1 MIYYAMLICVAIEA
15 VITYIYFEDNY
26 DNRFCTWQSLL
37 IGNVVFLAPYSI
49 LLWVKPNFF
58 IANMILY
65 FLVTVLYASCSYR
78 ISFKSALFHSAI
90 LTVIMIATEL
100 IVETIFSVIYN
111 DFVFAFMDSQ
121 LQNALKF
128 IVFAVLSKL
137 LMLMTVKLISSFYS
151 YKKNNAIGDMKRTY
165 LISLV
170 PMLISLFIVLF
181 FHIAAHYQLPRWLVL
196 VIFVLCLVSLAICCF
211 IYVYMIKIQRD
222 ENELL
227 TLQAEQRK
235 NEMDIQYLNLLEERN
250 HAMQILT
257 HDYKNHL
264 YAIRNLSGSEQTE
277 YIDRVADELQSSRT
291 SCHSGNHTLDI
302 IINKYV
308 TECAMRNVTF
318 EFEVKIT
325 NLSTVSDYDL
335 VTILGNLLDNALEA
349 SQQSEAKAI
358 SFKTNKINTYDS
370 FVITNSCDTPPDK
383 DLKTTKQNKKL
394 HGVGLKSVTKTLKQY
409 GGELEW
415 EYNSDRRE
423 FITTVIL
430 LEKAI

>member
-1 MIYYAMLICVAIEA
+1 MDSTMQFLFLLVYLIEA
-15 VITYIYFEDNY
+15 PIAFMYYY
-26 DNRFCTWQSLL
+26 DNFKMKKKP
-37 IGNVVFLAPYSI
+37 VFTVLI
-49 LLWVKPNFF
+49 LLGLYLLAYVGNILDKNTNYINVTIFFVIHIIFGLLCFEMSVKSS
-58 IANMILY
+58 I
-65 FLVTVLYASCSYR
+65 
-78 ISFKSALFHSAI
+78 FHSGILVAVMAI
-90 LTVIMIATEL
+90 TEV
-100 IVETIFSVIYN
+100 IVEGSIAYLLSAPILPEEA
-111 DFVFAFMDSQ
+111 FAW
-121 LQNALKF
+121 NKKYF
-128 IVFAVLSKL
+128 IVIAVLSKSL
-137 LMLMTVKLISSFYS
+137 YLIVCKIISFFFS
-151 YKKNNAIGDMKRTY
+151 YKKNPAERNTY
-165 LISLV
+165 V
-170 PMLISLFIVLF
+170 LFIF
-181 FHIAAHYQLPRWLVL
+181 PLVNVAMLALMINSSAEYHFSSRRNLALSIISVFLL
-196 VIFVLCLVSLAICCF
+196 VFSCF
-211 IYVYMIKIQRD
+211 IFIYNRYVQ
-222 ENELL
+222 NQQQELFE
-227 TLQAEQRK
+227 LQQQSLK
-235 NEMDIQYLNLLEERN
+235 NEMDMQYLNLLEERN
-250 HAMQILT
+250 QAMQILT

-264 YAIRNLSGSEQTE
+264 YAIRNLSGSEQTA
-277 YIDRVADELQSSRT
+277 YIDKITDELQSSRT

-415 EYNSDRRE
+415 EYNSEKRE